1 MNLSFNI
8 KISDSNAN
16 IIILSAVVIFIAILI
31 VTYILFMIYNKLN
44 KNKKIKETFLNSVKN
59 AVDCNHEDY
68 DLCEEGKV
76 LYNTL
81 EDKRLAYDE
90 WNSEYVSKR
99 KETDGDIDENS
110 EAYKL
115 FVKGYGDPNPVELS
129 SNAASSQNN
138 SKRRQYCPKIKGDY
152 SNCGVDCIPENIIT
166 GKDDDDDDKK
176 QKKYFCVNK
185 GSIISNLQE
194 ANKDYNDAKKIHN
207 DKMAQAREKKREEVE
222 EKELKREERRA
233 NASQSKE
240 SFINALSNT
249 NNFSNTNTLSK
260 QVTIEDNIR
269 PIESKKITYLSKSN
283 SGSKDQSNNIF
294 SDFISIIKF

>member
-31 VTYILFMIYNKLN
+31 VAYILFIIYNKVN
-44 KNKKIKETFLNSVKN
+44 KNKKVKETFLNSVKN
-59 AVDCNHEDY
+59 AVDCNHADF

-81 EDKRLAYDE
+81 EDRRLAHDE
-90 WNSEYVSKR
+90 WYSEYVSKR
-99 KETDGDIDENS
+99 NETDGDIDENS
-110 EAYKL
+110 EAYKA
-115 FVKGYGDPNPVELS
+115 FAKGYGDPNPVELS

-152 SNCGVDCIPENIIT
+152 SNCGVDCIPVSNLIGEDD
-166 GKDDDDDDKK
+166 KDDDDDKK
-176 QKKYFCVNK
+176 LKKYFCVNK
-185 GSIISNLQE
+185 GSIISNLHE

-207 DKMAQAREKKREEVE
+207 DKISQAKAEKKEKAE
-222 EKELKREERRA
+222 EKKLKTEERKA
-233 NASQSKE
+233 NISQNKE
-240 SFINALSNT
+240 SFINA
-249 NNFSNTNTLSK
+249 FSNTNTLSK

-269 PIESKKITYLSKSN
+269 PIESKKISYPLKSKP
-283 SGSKDQSNNIF
+283 GLKTQTNNIF